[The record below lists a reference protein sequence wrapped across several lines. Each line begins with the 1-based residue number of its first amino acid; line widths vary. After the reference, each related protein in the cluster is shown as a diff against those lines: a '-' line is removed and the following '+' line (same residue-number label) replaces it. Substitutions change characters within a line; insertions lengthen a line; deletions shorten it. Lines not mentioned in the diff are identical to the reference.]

1 MNSWIQFKGTASMK
15 NKNLMRFCLFG
26 LLMVLFFSP
35 CLASDDTT
43 LVVFSRHTFRGI
55 STNVAPQKIFL
66 RQYGVNPPIPSLS
79 YGENAT
85 PQGLIIAESFAAPGL
100 QEAAA
105 LAVGAIAENKV
116 FDGHWDEVR
125 AELAAERTFW
135 TGLYLIKGL
144 KEQDPQHNRAIPFT
158 GCPFVPAK
166 DKGAVDAV
174 SSDHPVMKCVF
185 TDDDSK
191 AVYLQLL
198 RVSPDLPKLKA
209 TFQHFLNTV
218 RAAIGLSGQVVIPH
232 PVYSTPPPTHDP
244 KLPREY
250 DQIAALASI
259 IEMIAELGPPLP
271 QIFPSLDRGPLM
283 QYGKVALQRGVN
295 SLGIRFFT
303 SEPSPLSDAVS
314 VIPVNY
320 MMSRPQGS
328 HTIVVSHD
336 NMISALMSSLGIISS
351 NGDPDDWAIFPIETY
366 VFAFGSSNVSIVR
379 MRVEISP
386 GGAIP
391 GNYGSQVVWN
401 GSVQQWNE
409 KVMAL
414 NERAK
419 TLNLGPGGNACLNA
433 VTECEAKR
441 IKVVF

>member
-1 MNSWIQFKGTASMK
+1 MK
-15 NKNLMRFCLFG
+15 NKDPMRFCLFG
-26 LLMVLFFSP
+26 LLIVLFFSP
-35 CLASDDTT
+35 CLARDDTT

-55 STNVAPQKIFL
+55 SKKVGPTKISL
-66 RQYGVNPPIPSLS
+66 PQYGIDLAIPILS
-79 YGENAT
+79 YSEDAT
-85 PQGLIIAESFAAPGL
+85 PQGLSIAEHFAAPGL

-105 LAVGAIAENKV
+105 LAVAATAENQL
-116 FDGHWDEVR
+116 FDGHWDEIR

-135 TGLYLIKGL
+135 TGLYLKKGL
-144 KEQDPQHNRAIPFT
+144 EESDPQRNRAIKFT
-158 GCPFVPAK
+158 GCPFDPAK
-166 DKGAVDAV
+166 DKDAIDAV
-174 SSDHPVMKCVF
+174 SSDHPVKKCVPA
-185 TDDDSK
+185 
-191 AVYLQLL
+191 AVYRALIEA
-198 RVSPDLPKLKA
+198 SPDLPKLKN
-209 TFQHFLNTV
+209 TFQNFLNTV
-218 RAAIGLSGQVVIPH
+218 RAAIGLSDPVVIPD

-259 IEMIAELGPPLP
+259 IEMIADLGPPLP
-271 QIFPSLDRGPLM
+271 QIFPSGDRAHLM
-283 QYGKVALQRGVN
+283 QSGKVAVQRGVN

-303 SEPSPLSDAVS
+303 SAPSPLSDAVS

-336 NMISALMSSLGIISS
+336 NMMSALMSSLGIISS
-351 NGDPDDWAIFPIETY
+351 NGAPDDWAIFPIETY

-386 GGAIP
+386 DGAIP

-414 NERAK
+414 HERAK
-419 TLNLGPGGNACLNA
+419 TLNLGTCGNACVKA
-433 VTECEAKR
+433 VKECEAQR
-441 IKVVF
+441 INVVFHDR

>member
-1 MNSWIQFKGTASMK
+1 MNSWIQFKETASMK

-35 CLASDDTT
+35 CLASDNTT

-66 RQYGVNPPIPSLS
+66 REFGVNPPIPSLS

-135 TGLYLIKGL
+135 TGLYLIEGI
-144 KEQDPQHNRAIPFT
+144 KEQDAEHNRAIKFT
-158 GCPFVPAK
+158 GCKTDPGK
-166 DKGAVDAV
+166 AVDAV
-174 SSDHPVMKCVF
+174 SSDHPIKKCVS
-185 TDDDSK
+185 TDSDSK

-198 RVSPDLPKLKA
+198 RASPDLPKLKA

-218 RAAIGLSGQVVIPH
+218 RAAIGLSDPVVIPD
-232 PVYSTPPPTHDP
+232 PVYSVGPHHDP
-244 KLPREY
+244 TLPREY
-250 DQIAALASI
+250 DRIAALASI

-271 QIFPSLDRGPLM
+271 QIFPSSDRDRLM
-283 QYGKVALQRGVN
+283 QFGKVALQRGVN

-328 HTIVVSHD
+328 HTIVVTHD
-336 NMISALMSSLGIISS
+336 NMMSALMSSLGIISS
-351 NGDPDDWAIFPIETY
+351 NGDPDAWAIFPIETY

-433 VTECEAKR
+433 VTECEAQR
-441 IKVVF
+441 INVVF

>member
-1 MNSWIQFKGTASMK
+1 MDSFKETASMK

-35 CLASDDTT
+35 CLASDNTT

-66 RQYGVNPPIPSLS
+66 REFGVNPPIPSLS

-135 TGLYLIKGL
+135 TGLYLIEGI
-144 KEQDPQHNRAIPFT
+144 KEQDAEHNRAIKFT
-158 GCPFVPAK
+158 GCKTDPGK
-166 DKGAVDAV
+166 AVDAV
-174 SSDHPVMKCVF
+174 SSDHPIKKCVS
-185 TDDDSK
+185 TDSDSK

-198 RVSPDLPKLKA
+198 RASPDLPKLKA

-218 RAAIGLSGQVVIPH
+218 RAAIGLSDPVVIPD
-232 PVYSTPPPTHDP
+232 PVYSVGPHHDP
-244 KLPREY
+244 TLPREY
-250 DQIAALASI
+250 DRIAALASI

-271 QIFPSLDRGPLM
+271 QIFPSGDRAHLM
-283 QYGKVALQRGVN
+283 QFGKVALQRGVN

-328 HTIVVSHD
+328 HTIVVTHD
-336 NMISALMSSLGIISS
+336 NMMSALMSSLGIISS
-351 NGDPDDWAIFPIETY
+351 NGDPDAWAIFPIETY

-433 VTECEAKR
+433 VTECEAQR
-441 IKVVF
+441 INVVF

>member
-1 MNSWIQFKGTASMK
+1 MK

-26 LLMVLFFSP
+26 LLVVLFFSP

-144 KEQDPQHNRAIPFT
+144 KEQDPQHKRAIPFT

-174 SSDHPVMKCVF
+174 SSDHPVMKCVV
-185 TDDDSK
+185 TVDDSSGLCST
-191 AVYLQLL
+191 AQSLAG
-198 RVSPDLPKLKA
+198 SAEAESKLS
-209 TFQHFLNTV
+209 TFSEYGARDNRPERPGGDST
-218 RAAIGLSGQVVIPH
+218 

-250 DQIAALASI
+250 NQIAALASI
-259 IEMIAELGPPLP
+259 IEMIAELVHLCRKS
-271 QIFPSLDRGPLM
+271 FRL
-283 QYGKVALQRGVN
+283 
-295 SLGIRFFT
+295 
-303 SEPSPLSDAVS
+303 
-314 VIPVNY
+314 
-320 MMSRPQGS
+320 
-328 HTIVVSHD
+328 
-336 NMISALMSSLGIISS
+336 
-351 NGDPDDWAIFPIETY
+351 
-366 VFAFGSSNVSIVR
+366 
-379 MRVEISP
+379 
-386 GGAIP
+386 
-391 GNYGSQVVWN
+391 
-401 GSVQQWNE
+401 
-409 KVMAL
+409 
-414 NERAK
+414 
-419 TLNLGPGGNACLNA
+419 
-433 VTECEAKR
+433 
-441 IKVVF
+441 

>member
-1 MNSWIQFKGTASMK
+1 MNSWTQFKGTASMK
-15 NKNLMRFCLFG
+15 NKNPMRFCLIG
-26 LLMVLFFSP
+26 LLMVLFFST

-55 STNVAPQKIFL
+55 STKVAPQKIFL
-66 RQYGVNPPIPSLS
+66 RQYGVAIPIPSLS

-135 TGLYLIKGL
+135 TGLYLIEGI
-144 KEQDPQHNRAIPFT
+144 KEQDAEHNRAIKFT
-158 GCPFVPAK
+158 GCKTDP
-166 DKGAVDAV
+166 GNAVDAV
-174 SSDHPVMKCVF
+174 SSDHPIKKCVSK
-185 TDDDSK
+185 DDVSK

-198 RVSPDLPKLKA
+198 RASPDLPKLKA

-218 RAAIGLSGQVVIPH
+218 RAAIGLSDPVVIPD
-232 PVYSTPPPTHDP
+232 PVYSVGPHHDP
-244 KLPREY
+244 TLPREY
-250 DQIAALASI
+250 DRIAALASI
-259 IEMIAELGPPLP
+259 IEMIAELGPP
-271 QIFPSLDRGPLM
+271 QIFPSGDRAHLM
-283 QYGKVALQRGVN
+283 QFGKVALQRGVN

-328 HTIVVSHD
+328 HTIVVTHD
-336 NMISALMSSLGIISS
+336 NMMSALMSSLGIISS

-419 TLNLGPGGNACLNA
+419 TLNLGPGGNACLDA
-433 VTECEAKR
+433 VEECEAQR
-441 IKVVF
+441 INVVF

>member
-1 MNSWIQFKGTASMK
+1 MNSRIQFKRTASMK
-15 NKNLMRFCLFG
+15 NKNLMRFWVFG
-26 LLMVLFFSP
+26 LLLLLFFSP
-35 CLASDDTT
+35 CLAGDNTT

-55 STNVAPQKIFL
+55 STKVAPQKIFL
-66 RQYGVNPPIPSLS
+66 REYGIAIPIPNLS

-85 PQGLIIAESFAAPGL
+85 PQGLFIAENFAAPGL

-135 TGLYLIKGL
+135 TGLYLIKGI
-144 KEQDPQHNRAIPFT
+144 KEQDAEHNRAIKFT
-158 GCPFVPAK
+158 GCKTDPGK
-166 DKGAVDAV
+166 AVDAV
-174 SSDHPVMKCVF
+174 SSDHPINKCVS
-185 TDDDSK
+185 TDNDSK
-191 AVYLQLL
+191 AAYLQLL
-198 RVSPDLPKLKA
+198 RASPDLPKLKA

-218 RAAIGLSGQVVIPH
+218 RAAIGLGPVGIPD
-232 PVYSTPPPTHDP
+232 PVYSTPPPKHDP

-271 QIFPSLDRGPLM
+271 QIFPSADPGPLS
-283 QYGKVALQRGVN
+283 QFGKVAVQRGVD

-320 MMSRPQGS
+320 IMSRPQGS

-336 NMISALMSSLGIISS
+336 NMMSALMSSLGIISS
-351 NGDPDDWAIFPIETY
+351 NGAPDDWAIFPIETY

-379 MRVEISP
+379 MRVEISHP

-391 GNYGSQVVWN
+391 GNYGSQVVWK
-401 GSVQQWNE
+401 GSLQQWNE

-419 TLNLGPGGNACLNA
+419 TLNLGPGGNACVNA
-433 VTECEAKR
+433 VTECEAQR
-441 IKVVF
+441 INVVFHD

>member
-1 MNSWIQFKGTASMK
+1 VG
-15 NKNLMRFCLFG
+15 
-26 LLMVLFFSP
+26 
-35 CLASDDTT
+35 
-43 LVVFSRHTFRGI
+43 
-55 STNVAPQKIFL
+55 PQKIFL
-66 RQYGVNPPIPSLS
+66 RQYGVAIPIPSLS
-79 YGENAT
+79 YGEDAT
-85 PQGLIIAESFAAPGL
+85 PQGLIIAERFAAPAL

-135 TGLYLIKGL
+135 TGLYLIKGIE
-144 KEQDPQHNRAIPFT
+144 EQGAEHNRAIKFT
-158 GCPFVPAK
+158 GCKTDPGK
-166 DKGAVDAV
+166 AVDAV
-174 SSDHPVMKCVF
+174 SSDHPIKECVS

-191 AVYLQLL
+191 GVYLQLL
-198 RVSPDLPKLKA
+198 KASPDLPKLKA
-209 TFQHFLNTV
+209 TFQDFLNTV
-218 RAAIGLSGQVVIPH
+218 RAAIGLSSPVMIP
-232 PVYSTPPPTHDP
+232 DP
-244 KLPREY
+244 DYNKDGSLPKDY
-250 DQIAALASI
+250 DRIASLASI
-259 IEMIAELGPPLP
+259 IEMIADLGPPLP
-271 QIFPSLDRGPLM
+271 QIFPSGDRAHLM
-283 QYGKVALQRGVN
+283 QSGKVAVQRGVN

-314 VIPVNY
+314 VFPVNY

-351 NGDPDDWAIFPIETY
+351 KRDPDDWAIFPIETY

-379 MRVEISP
+379 MRVEISDP
-386 GGAIP
+386 DGAIP

-433 VTECEAKR
+433 VKECEAQR
-441 IKVVF
+441 INVVFYDRSPATPLP

>member
-1 MNSWIQFKGTASMK
+1 MK
-15 NKNLMRFCLFG
+15 NKNPMRFCLFG

-35 CLASDDTT
+35 CLASDNTT

-55 STNVAPQKIFL
+55 STKVAPQKIFL
-66 RQYGVNPPIPSLS
+66 RQYGVAIPIPNLS
-79 YGENAT
+79 YGEDAT
-85 PQGLIIAESFAAPGL
+85 PQGLIIAESFAAPAL

-135 TGLYLIKGL
+135 TGLYLIKGI
-144 KEQDPQHNRAIPFT
+144 KEQDAEHNRAIKFT
-158 GCPFVPAK
+158 GCKTDPGK
-166 DKGAVDAV
+166 AVDAV
-174 SSDHPVMKCVF
+174 SSDHPIRKCIS
-185 TDDDSK
+185 TDNDSK

-198 RVSPDLPKLKA
+198 QASPDLPKLKA

-218 RAAIGLSGQVVIPH
+218 RAAIGLSDPVVIPD
-232 PVYSTPPPTHDP
+232 PVYSVGPHHDP
-244 KLPREY
+244 TLPREY

-271 QIFPSLDRGPLM
+271 QIFPSSDRDRLM
-283 QYGKVALQRGVN
+283 QFGKVALQRGVN

-336 NMISALMSSLGIISS
+336 NMMSALMSSLGIISS
-351 NGDPDDWAIFPIETY
+351 NGAPDDWAIFPIETY

-433 VTECEAKR
+433 VEECEAQR
-441 IKVVF
+441 INVVFYDR

>member
-15 NKNLMRFCLFG
+15 NKNPMRFCLIG
-26 LLMVLFFSP
+26 LLMVLFFST

-55 STNVAPQKIFL
+55 STKVAPQKIFL
-66 RQYGVNPPIPSLS
+66 RQYGVAIPIPSLS

-100 QEAAA
+100 QGAAA

-135 TGLYLIKGL
+135 TGLYLIEGI
-144 KEQDPQHNRAIPFT
+144 KEQDAEHNRAIKFT
-158 GCPFVPAK
+158 GCKTDP
-166 DKGAVDAV
+166 GNAVDAV
-174 SSDHPVMKCVF
+174 SSDHPIKKCVS
-185 TDDDSK
+185 TDSDSK

-198 RVSPDLPKLKA
+198 RASPDLPKLKA
-209 TFQHFLNTV
+209 TFQLFLNTV
-218 RAAIGLSGQVVIPH
+218 RAAIGLSDPVVIPE
-232 PVYSTPPPTHDP
+232 PVYSVGPHHDP
-244 KLPREY
+244 TLPREY
-250 DQIAALASI
+250 DRIAALASI
-259 IEMIAELGPPLP
+259 IEMIAALGPPLP
-271 QIFPSLDRGPLM
+271 QIFPSGDRAHLM
-283 QYGKVALQRGVN
+283 QFGKVALQRGVN

-328 HTIVVSHD
+328 HTIVVTHD
-336 NMISALMSSLGIISS
+336 NMMSALMSSLGIISS

-414 NERAK
+414 NDRAK

-433 VTECEAKR
+433 VEECEAQR
-441 IKVVF
+441 INVVF

>member
-15 NKNLMRFCLFG
+15 NKNPIRFCLFG

-55 STNVAPQKIFL
+55 STKVAPQKIFL
-66 RQYGVNPPIPSLS
+66 REFGINVPIPNLS

-85 PQGLIIAESFAAPGL
+85 PRGLMIAEDFAAPAL

-105 LAVGAIAENKV
+105 LAVGTIAENEV

-125 AELAAERTFW
+125 AELSAERTFW
-135 TGLYLIKGL
+135 TGLYLIKGI
-144 KEQDPQHNRAIPFT
+144 KEQDAEHNRAIKFT
-158 GCPFVPAK
+158 GCKTDPGK
-166 DKGAVDAV
+166 AVDAV
-174 SSDHPVMKCVF
+174 SSDHPIKTCVS
-185 TDDDSK
+185 TDSDSK
-191 AVYLQLL
+191 GVYLQLL
-198 RVSPDLPKLKA
+198 RASPDLPKLKA

-218 RAAIGLSGQVVIPH
+218 RAAIGLSDPVVIPD
-232 PVYSTPPPTHDP
+232 PVYSVGPHHDP
-244 KLPREY
+244 TLPREY
-250 DQIAALASI
+250 DRIAALASI

-271 QIFPSLDRGPLM
+271 QIFPSGDRAHLM
-283 QYGKVALQRGVN
+283 QSGKLAVQRAV
-295 SLGIRFFT
+295 SSVGIRFFT
-303 SEPSPLSDAVS
+303 SEPSPLSDRVS
-314 VIPVNY
+314 VIPVTY

-336 NMISALMSSLGIISS
+336 NMMSALMSSLGVISS
-351 NGDPDDWAIFPIETY
+351 NRAPDDWAFFPIETY

-433 VTECEAKR
+433 VEECEPQR
-441 IKVVF
+441 INVVF

>member
-1 MNSWIQFKGTASMK
+1 MK
-15 NKNLMRFCLFG
+15 NKNPIRFCLFG

-35 CLASDDTT
+35 CLARDDTT

-55 STNVAPQKIFL
+55 STKVAPQKIFL

-135 TGLYLIKGL
+135 TGLYLIKGI
-144 KEQDPQHNRAIPFT
+144 KEQDAEHNRAIKFT
-158 GCPFVPAK
+158 GCKTDPGK
-166 DKGAVDAV
+166 AVDAV
-174 SSDHPVMKCVF
+174 SSDHPINVCVS
-185 TDDDSK
+185 TDNDSK

-198 RVSPDLPKLKA
+198 KASPDLPKLKA

-218 RAAIGLSGQVVIPH
+218 RSAIGLSGQAVIPD
-232 PVYSTPPPTHDP
+232 PVYSVGPPHHQHDP

-271 QIFPSLDRGPLM
+271 QIFPSSDPGRLAQL
-283 QYGKVALQRGVN
+283 GKVALQRGVN

-320 MMSRPQGS
+320 IMSRPQGS

-336 NMISALMSSLGIISS
+336 NMMSALMSSLGIISS
-351 NGDPDDWAIFPIETY
+351 NGAPDDWAIFPIETY

-379 MRVEISP
+379 MRVEIGDP
-386 GGAIP
+386 DGAIP

-433 VTECEAKR
+433 VTECEAQR
-441 IKVVF
+441 INVVF

>member
-1 MNSWIQFKGTASMK
+1 MK
-15 NKNLMRFCLFG
+15 NKDLMRFCLFV
-26 LLMVLFFSP
+26 LLIGLFFSP
-35 CLASDDTT
+35 CLASDNTT

-66 RQYGVNPPIPSLS
+66 REFGVNVPIPSLS

-85 PQGLIIAESFAAPGL
+85 PQGLIIAERFAAPAL
-100 QEAAA
+100 QGAAA
-105 LAVGAIAENKV
+105 LAVGAIAENEV

-135 TGLYLIKGL
+135 TGLYLIKGI
-144 KEQDPQHNRAIPFT
+144 KEQDAEHNRSIKFT
-158 GCPFVPAK
+158 GCQTEPGK
-166 DKGAVDAV
+166 AVDVV
-174 SSDHPVMKCVF
+174 SSDHPIRACIS
-185 TDDDSK
+185 TDDVSK
-191 AVYLQLL
+191 GLYLQLIKA
-198 RVSPDLPKLKA
+198 SPDLPKLKA
-209 TFQHFLNTV
+209 TFQRFLNTV
-218 RAAIGLSGQVVIPH
+218 REAIGLSNPVMIP
-232 PVYSTPPPTHDP
+232 DP
-244 KLPREY
+244 DYRNDGSLPKEY
-250 DQIAALASI
+250 DRIASLASI
-259 IEMIAELGPPLP
+259 IEMIADLGPPLP
-271 QIFPSLDRGPLM
+271 QIFPSGDRAHLM
-283 QYGKVALQRGVN
+283 QSGKVAVQRAVN

-303 SEPSPLSDAVS
+303 SEPSPLSDKVS

-336 NMISALMSSLGIISS
+336 NMMSALMSSLGIISS
-351 NGDPDDWAIFPIETY
+351 NGAPDDWAIFPIETY

-386 GGAIP
+386 DGAIP
-391 GNYGSQVVWN
+391 GNYGSQVVWK
-401 GSVQQWNE
+401 GSLQQWNE

-419 TLNLGPGGNACLNA
+419 TLNLGPGGNACVNA

-441 IKVVF
+441 INVVF